1 MQCGHRAAQSRLPDR
16 LTNPSDEDPLSPVST
31 CPAEIF
37 IIVGWMRL
45 PMESQGN
52 PKSPMENL
60 TKYRL
65 ALGAFM
71 LGLILSGIR
80 LPAGVGDSIAGHLA
94 RHCPITPARALHN
107 TKLEHRQPE
116 AAVDAAPK

>member
-1 MQCGHRAAQSRLPDR
+1 
-16 LTNPSDEDPLSPVST
+16 
-31 CPAEIF
+31 
-37 IIVGWMRL
+37 MRL

-71 LGLILSGIR
+71 LGLILSGITAFPLAWEIR
-80 LPAGVGDSIAGHLA
+80 LLGTWHGIAPSLPPEHYT
-94 RHCPITPARALHN
+94 TPSWN
-107 TKLEHRQPE
+107 TDKPKLPSMLRRNET
-116 AAVDAAPK
+116 V